1 MNSTKNS
8 SQKNILLVSNNP
20 LSTTRNNGKTLFS
33 IFKNIKEE
41 NLHQLYFSSEI
52 PTISKYSYYQLSDYD
67 ILKGLFDN
75 SKRGRIIT
83 TATLSN
89 NLKNRFNSKKSI
101 KKNSLSRLIREFM
114 WKNKWNS
121 NQLIN
126 WLNEFEPDIIFFVAG
141 DSIFAYD
148 IVDYIVKKYNSE
160 LFTYI
165 TDDYIM
171 PRKFDSP
178 IDKIRRNQ
186 IRFKMINCIKKS
198 VNYFTISESMKEEYS
213 KITGMKSYTLRNLTE
228 SMKISNFET
237 KNKDIEFIYTG
248 SLYYERDYILGEVA
262 KAAERYNL
270 SNHNKGKKINISV
283 YCNTEPEGNSRQLF
297 EKYDCCKYLG
307 SLDPDELKI
316 KLNKSDVLLF
326 IESFSEKMIEK
337 TKYSFST
344 KIPEYLSL
352 GKPIFAVG
360 PKEIGSMN
368 FLKNTAICN
377 YDVSDIYI
385 NLQKYISSDDCLKEF
400 ADLAAT
406 KYKEEVKTENNIE
419 DILKYQRIDEE

>member
-41 NLHQLYFSSEI
+41 NLHQLYFSSEM

-67 ILKGLFDN
+67 ILNGLFDN
-75 SKRGRIIT
+75 SKRGRVIT
-83 TATLSN
+83 TARLSN
-89 NLKNRFNSKKSI
+89 NLENRSNAKKSI
-101 KKNSLSRLIREFM
+101 KKNSLSRLLREFM
-114 WKNKWNS
+114 WKNKWKS
-121 NQLIN
+121 NKLIN

-171 PRKFDSP
+171 PRKFDNP
-178 IDKIRRNQ
+178 IDKMRRNQ

-307 SLDPDELKI
+307 SLDPDELKL